1 MFIIQNN
8 DFLYFVE
15 FSIWN
20 FIFYRVPYLALAKTF
35 EAIEAVSARY
45 ERLILDPDQNRH
57 NREHLKVLL

>member
-1 MFIIQNN
+1 
-8 DFLYFVE
+8 
-15 FSIWN
+15 
-20 FIFYRVPYLALAKTF
+20 LALAKTF